1 MGSTYVEDR
10 DLVDALALRIR
21 LCGQVLVDV
30 FEVRDRHILFE
41 LLVKDNIVV
50 NELNLSI

>member
-30 FEVRDRHILFE
+30 FEVRQADLHLE
-41 LLVKDNIVV
+41 VV
-50 NELNLSI
+50 RLSWL